1 MKINKKF
8 LQIYSSLTQGSPDFD
23 LNHFQKEAEKYMLD
37 EARGNFIANTIKG
50 ILETNTV
57 FNNRELAVELFN
69 SIGDEHYYLEIIPK
83 ISFGRGQGHTNG
95 VAKFIQDNPSLNV
108 LVITQSSC
116 MVQHI
121 NNTISSYGNFDN
133 YEVFSFSNQSSI
145 ARLRNDVNV
154 VLVDEQPHPN
164 STTRPA
170 FRNLVR
176 AAIGKGIPLIVLGT
190 MY

>member
-1 MKINKKF
+1 MRINKNF
-8 LQIYSSLTQGSPDFD
+8 LQVYSSLTQGSTEFD

-37 EARGNFIANTIKG
+37 EARGDLVANTIKG

-57 FNNRELAVELFN
+57 FNNIELAVELFN
-69 SIGDEHYYLEIIPK
+69 SIGNEHYYLEIIPK

-95 VAKFIQDNPSLNV
+95 VAKFIRDNPSLNV

-133 YEVFSFSNQSSI
+133 YEVFSFSNQSSV
-145 ARLRNDVNV
+145 ARLCNNVNV

-170 FRNLVR
+170 FHNLVR
-176 AAIGKGIPLIVLGT
+176 TAIGKGIPLIVLGT

>member
-1 MKINKKF
+1 MKINKNF
-8 LQIYSSLTQGSPDFD
+8 LQVYSSLTQGYTEFD

-57 FNNRELAVELFN
+57 FNNRELAVDLFN

-83 ISFGRGQGHTNG
+83 ISFGRRQGHTNG
-95 VAKFIQDNPSLNV
+95 VAKFIRDNPSLNV

-121 NNTISSYGNFDN
+121 NSTISSYGNFDN

-145 ARLRNDVNV
+145 VRLRNDVNV

-170 FRNLVR
+170 FHRLVQT
-176 AAIGKGIPLIVLGT
+176 AIGKGIPLIVLGT

>member
-1 MKINKKF
+1 MRHRRFHTQYYWWNTWICI
-8 LQIYSSLTQGSPDFD
+8 LQ
-23 LNHFQKEAEKYMLD
+23 
-37 EARGNFIANTIKG
+37 
-50 ILETNTV
+50 NTV
-57 FNNRELAVELFN
+57 FNNRELAIELFN

-83 ISFGRGQGHTNG
+83 ISFGRRQGHTNG
-95 VAKFIQDNPSLNV
+95 IAKFIRDNPSLNI
-108 LVITQSSC
+108 LVVTQSSC

-121 NNTISSYGNFDN
+121 NSTISSYGNFDN

-164 STTRPA
+164 STTRSA
-170 FRNLVR
+170 FHKLVQT
-176 AAIGKGIPLIVLGT
+176 AIGKGIPLIVLGT

>member
-1 MKINKKF
+1 MKINKNF
-8 LQIYSSLTQGSPDFD
+8 LQVYSSLTQGSAEFD
-23 LNHFQKEAEKYMLD
+23 LNHFQKEAENYMLD
-37 EARGNFIANTIKG
+37 EARGDLVASTIKG
-50 ILETNTV
+50 ILETNAV
-57 FNNRELAVELFN
+57 FNNQELAIDLFN
-69 SIGDEHYYLEIIPK
+69 SIGDEHYYLEIVPK
-83 ISFGRGQGHTNG
+83 ISFGRRQGHTNG
-95 VAKFIQDNPSLNV
+95 VAKFIRDNPSLNV
-108 LVITQSSC
+108 LVVTQSSC

-121 NNTISSYGNFDN
+121 NSTISSYGNFDN

-145 ARLRNDVNV
+145 ARLRNNVNV

-170 FRNLVR
+170 FHKLVQ

>member
-1 MKINKKF
+1 MKINKNF
-8 LQIYSSLTQGSPDFD
+8 LQVYSSLTQDYTEFD

>member
-8 LQIYSSLTQGSPDFD
+8 LQVYSSLTQGSTEFD
-23 LNHFQKEAEKYMLD
+23 LSHFQKEAEKYMLD
-37 EARGNFIANTIKG
+37 EARGDFIANTIKG
-50 ILETNTV
+50 ILDTNTV
-57 FNNRELAVELFN
+57 FNNRELAIELFN
-69 SIGDEHYYLEIIPK
+69 SIGDEHYYLESIPK
-83 ISFGRGQGHTNG
+83 ISFGRRQGHTNG
-95 VAKFIQDNPSLNV
+95 VAKFIRDNPSLNV

-121 NNTISSYGNFDN
+121 NSTISSYGNFDN

-145 ARLRNDVNV
+145 ARLRNNVNV

-170 FRNLVR
+170 FHKLVQS
-176 AAIGKGIPLIVLGT
+176 AIGKGIPLIVLGT

>member
-8 LQIYSSLTQGSPDFD
+8 LQVYSSLTQGSTEFD
-23 LNHFQKEAEKYMLD
+23 LSHFQKEAEKYMLD
-37 EARGNFIANTIKG
+37 EARGDFIANTIKG

-83 ISFGRGQGHTNG
+83 ISFGRRQGHTNG
-95 VAKFIQDNPSLNV
+95 VAKFIRDNPSLNV
-108 LVITQSSC
+108 LVITQSSG
-116 MVQHI
+116 MVHHI
-121 NNTISSYGNFDN
+121 NSTISSYGNFDN

-164 STTRPA
+164 STTRSA
-170 FRNLVR
+170 FHKLVQT
-176 AAIGKGIPLIVLGT
+176 AIGKGIPLIVLGT

>member
-1 MKINKKF
+1 MKINKNF
-8 LQIYSSLTQGSPDFD
+8 LQVYSSLTQGSAEFD

-37 EARGNFIANTIKG
+37 EARGDLVASTIKG

-57 FNNRELAVELFN
+57 FNNQELAIDLFN

-83 ISFGRGQGHTNG
+83 ISFGRRQGHTNG
-95 VAKFIQDNPSLNV
+95 VAKFIRDNPSLNV

-121 NNTISSYGNFDN
+121 KNTISSYGNFDN

-164 STTRPA
+164 SITRPA
-170 FRNLVR
+170 FHNLVR
-176 AAIGKGIPLIVLGT
+176 TAIGKGIPLIVLGT

>member
-1 MKINKKF
+1 MKINKNF
-8 LQIYSSLTQGSPDFD
+8 LQVYSSLTQGSTEFD

-37 EARGNFIANTIKG
+37 EARGDLVANTIKG

-57 FNNRELAVELFN
+57 FNNQELAIDLFN
-69 SIGDEHYYLEIIPK
+69 SIGDEHYYLEIVPK
-83 ISFGRGQGHTNG
+83 ISFGRRQGHANG
-95 VAKFIQDNPSLNV
+95 VAKFIRDNPSLNV
-108 LVITQSSC
+108 LVVTQSSY
-116 MVQHI
+116 MVQHL
-121 NNTISSYGNFDN
+121 NSTISSYGNFDN

-145 ARLRNDVNV
+145 ARLRNNVNV

-170 FRNLVR
+170 FHKLVQ